1 MKLERSVIAQD
12 QVPMIYNKQAFF
24 QKFCS
29 DETLNEKA
37 FKRPPPPNE
46 SIAYFT
52 KRKYESLMLG
62 SSRHRI
68 LCLKTRLTY
77 TGFGRKVGPKHYI
90 QVGVNF
96 RYLQMIGFFYVYYLF
111 YLNLANDGKC
121 LYFG

>member
-1 MKLERSVIAQD
+1 MKLERSVMAQD
-12 QVPMIYNKQAFF
+12 QVPLIYNKQAFF

-77 TGFGRKVGPKHYI
+77 TGFSRKFRPKRS
-90 QVGVNF
+90 VSVK
-96 RYLQMIGFFYVYYLF
+96 LQLSTNDWIFLCLLSVLF
-111 YLNLANDGKC
+111 EPC
-121 LYFG
+121 